1 MIALLGYLPEA
12 DRGAGGRTGPGG
24 FVLGAW
30 WEAGMRG
37 TGGTG
42 GPDHGLGDGLDNGL
56 FGPESVT
63 WRVMGEPIL
72 LIGGFR
78 ALLLQGLHP
87 RAMRG
92 VTQNSA
98 LLDPAE
104 AWARF
109 QRTTDFVRVR
119 TFGTTAEV
127 AKAGA
132 RVRRIHA
139 TLTAFDPDRGE
150 RFRLDDP
157 DALRWVHVGEVDS
170 YLSVARRAGVPLSDA
185 DADRFVAEW
194 RRAAEVV
201 GLRGDDVPG
210 SVAELRD
217 YMEAQRPGLY
227 FVPEASHP
235 LLLSLNA
242 PLPLRLAALK
252 PAFPVIMMLAFASLP
267 RWARRLYGLPATPLG
282 DLWASATLK
291 TLHRGLGLVPAQMRY
306 SPSARRAREVMAA
319 YGGVRT

>member
-1 MIALLGYLPEA
+1 M
-12 DRGAGGRTGPGG
+12 GGS
-24 FVLGAW
+24 
-30 WEAGMRG
+30 
-37 TGGTG
+37 GGTG
-42 GPDHGLGDGLDNGL
+42 VRAGGKSEVGKSKAGTGKAGTGKGRRSSARRHADHGI

-72 LIGGFR
+72 MVGGFR
-78 ALLLQGLHP
+78 ALLMQGLHP

-92 VTQNSA
+92 VLQNSA

-127 AKAGA
+127 AAAGA

-139 TLTAFDPDRGE
+139 ALTAFDPDRDE

-170 YLSVARRAGVPLSDA
+170 YLSVARRAGVSLSDA

-201 GLRGDDVPG
+201 GLRPDDVPG
-210 SVAELRD
+210 TLAELRD
-217 YMEAQRPGLY
+217 YMEERRPDLY

-235 LLLSLNA
+235 LLLALNA
-242 PLPLRLAALK
+242 PLPLRLAPLRAAL
-252 PAFPVIMMLAFASLP
+252 PMIMTLAFASLP
-267 RWARRLYGLPATPLG
+267 RWARRLYGLPATPIG
-282 DLWASATLK
+282 DLWASATLR

-306 SPSARRAREVMAA
+306 SPAALRAREAVAA
-319 YGGVRT
+319 YDALRA